1 MTGLIKILTDMGYK
15 QTQKNKWEKKQKGIK
30 YELVV
35 VKGMLILFATN
46 KKGERDDNAAK
57 KELDEIRKRGR
68 EKKK

>member
-15 QTQKNKWEKKQKGIK
+15 QTQKNKWEKKQKCIK

-68 EKKK
+68 GKKK